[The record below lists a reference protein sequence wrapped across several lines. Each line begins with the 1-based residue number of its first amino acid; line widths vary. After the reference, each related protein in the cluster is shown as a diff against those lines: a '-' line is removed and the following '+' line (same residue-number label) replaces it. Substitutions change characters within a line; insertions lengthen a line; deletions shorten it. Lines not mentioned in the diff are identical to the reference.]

1 MSKSSDYA
9 ADEWKLISSGPML
22 AGLVVSVA
30 DLSGP
35 VGMVKE
41 AMSVVSDVT
50 QTATSTSN
58 ELIRSVAEAIKAGGG
73 RPDTSELRSDPSN
86 VRAMLIERCKKAV
99 ALVQQKSPADAD
111 EYKRWLVAL
120 ARKTAE
126 AAKEGGFLG
135 FGGTVVSEAENVAL
149 REIATA
155 LGVNPAQA

>member
-1 MSKSSDYA
+1 MSKSTDYEA
-9 ADEWKLISSGPML
+9 EEWKLISSAPML
-22 AGLVVSVA
+22 AGLAVSVA

-41 AMSVVSDVT
+41 AMAVVNAVT
-50 QTATSTSN
+50 QTATSASN

-73 RPDTSELRSDPSN
+73 KPDTSEIKTDPAN
-86 VRAMLIERCKKAV
+86 ARTLLIQRCKKAA
-99 ALVQQKSPADAD
+99 ALVQQKSPVEAE
-111 EYKRWLVAL
+111 EYRRWLVSL

-135 FGGTVVSEAENVAL
+135 FGGTTISDAENAAL

-155 LGVNPAQA
+155 LGVSPA